1 MSEWNISPRAGAP
14 LLPEAPT
21 WSREQTVTRRVGR
34 LTAVKHRREPRTRAK
49 KQFSDMWNLK
59 DGGEKKKMIHGGAH
73 WMRAGA
79 AGFPAH
85 VCIIHFP
92 SMSHESWPLTCSCAC
107 ARLSVAACYPP
118 SAPPHVGRDP
128 RWWIR
133 AGTNLLV
140 HLWNKNQG
148 EKEQAEGPHHT
159 RIRLPPD
166 TTWHFT
172 PLMTHTHAH
181 THTYVHVFSLDPP
194 CSRFSFPEKA
204 QHNTEHCSK
213 KNQRAT

>member
-1 MSEWNISPRAGAP
+1 M
-14 LLPEAPT
+14 
-21 WSREQTVTRRVGR
+21 VGR
-34 LTAVKHRREPRTRAK
+34 
-49 KQFSDMWNLK
+49 
-59 DGGEKKKMIHGGAH
+59 KKKMIHGGAH

-79 AGFPAH
+79 AGFPAR

-172 PLMTHTHAH
+172 PSMTHTHAH
-181 THTYVHVFSLDPP
+181 TDTRTYTYSHSTPRVLDFLFQRKHSTTHSTAAKKIREPLKVQHTSGHDVEFFERARHVTDTQQ
-194 CSRFSFPEKA
+194 CCTRCR
-204 QHNTEHCSK
+204 TM
-213 KNQRAT
+213 T